1 MEEFALDT
9 VLVHAVS
16 PVRDSCEI
24 IFPRVIGY
32 RIEAVTTKDSASR
45 PVGPILDP
53 RNPTG
58 SSKQVHFR
66 VPRRPFT
73 DGIEMGAGLWKTHPT
88 RCHVNLA
95 TCNSSWEA
103 DFCHLLENDHW
114 IRAYVKNEGIGFEV
128 PYRSGNETRIYR
140 PDFIFVLDDGKGAD
154 DLLHVVVEIKG
165 FRNEDAEDKR
175 STMENCWIPSVNSLG
190 TFGRWAFIEL
200 SGAYGM
206 QDGFEARST
215 IRGQFAQAMREFLKE
230 RAAAAAQVLIQMGGT
245 HPDAQYIPRRRSEPW
260 PRS

>member
-1 MEEFALDT
+1 MDT

-16 PVRDSCEI
+16 PDRDSCEI
-24 IFPRVIGY
+24 VFPRVVGY
-32 RIEAVTTKDSASR
+32 RTEAVAGEDTVNR
-45 PVGPILDP
+45 LVRPILDP
-53 RNPTG
+53 QNPTG
-58 SSKQVHFR
+58 STKQVHLR

-73 DGIEMGAGLWKTHPT
+73 DGINAGEGLWETHPT

-95 TCNSSWEA
+95 ACEIGWEA
-103 DFCHLLENDHW
+103 DFCHLLENRYW
-114 IRAYVKNEGIGFEV
+114 IHAYVKNQGLGFEI
-128 PYRSGNETRIYR
+128 PYRSGIETRIYR

-175 STMENCWIPSVNSLG
+175 SAMERYWIPDVNSLG

-200 SGAYGM
+200 GGAYEM

-215 IRGQFAQAMREFLKE
+215 IRGEFELAMREFLKE
-230 RAAAAAQVLIQMGGT
+230 AAAAAAQELIRMGGT
-245 HPDAQYIPRRRSEPW
+245 VPDAQYIPRRRSEPFE
-260 PRS
+260 P